1 VEVLVRERKAGV
13 FVFLLKI
20 KRYKDKRI
28 KRYMYL

>member
-1 VEVLVRERKAGV
+1 VREIEAGV

-28 KRYMYL
+28 KRYIYL